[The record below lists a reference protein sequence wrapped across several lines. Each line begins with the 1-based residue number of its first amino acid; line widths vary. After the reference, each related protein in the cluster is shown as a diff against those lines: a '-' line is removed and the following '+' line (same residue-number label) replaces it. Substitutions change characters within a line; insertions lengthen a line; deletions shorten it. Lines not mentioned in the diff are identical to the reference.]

1 MGIAINAGIVY
12 RSLYWFSKP
21 RRRVRFP
28 LPAFMLHY
36 KHMYKKLILGL
47 VFLIFVI
54 FFIYIFINP
63 TRFNDPNKG
72 YSTAEEA
79 LLNYPWANQVHSKL
93 SYNGYS
99 YTSYKLIFNI
109 WDLEYSA
116 YEVTPTRVNYR
127 FNPTVD
133 GEKALTFVTVEK
145 LDDLWYVT
153 GAGSGP

>member
-1 MGIAINAGIVY
+1 
-12 RSLYWFSKP
+12 
-21 RRRVRFP
+21 
-28 LPAFMLHY
+28 
-36 KHMYKKLILGL
+36 MYKKLILGL
-47 VFLIFVI
+47 LLVIIVI
-54 FFIYIFINP
+54 FFIYILINP

-72 YSTAEEA
+72 YTLPEDA

-99 YTSYKLIFNI
+99 YTSYKPIFNV

-116 YEVTPTRVNYR
+116 YEVTPSRINYR

-133 GEKALTFVTVEK
+133 GEKVLTFVTIEK
-145 LDDLWYVT
+145 VNDLWYVT